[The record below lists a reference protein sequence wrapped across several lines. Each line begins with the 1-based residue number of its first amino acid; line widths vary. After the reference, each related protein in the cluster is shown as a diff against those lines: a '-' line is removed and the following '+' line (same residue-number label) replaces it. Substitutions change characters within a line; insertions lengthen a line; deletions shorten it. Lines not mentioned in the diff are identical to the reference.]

1 MPLMLRPTL
10 LLLAFV
16 AALNAQNVYPGK
28 EWEKASKPEAAG
40 FSAPR
45 LAAVTPFLQTLDTS
59 AMVVVSGGRVVY
71 EYGDLQK
78 VSYLASCRKSVLAML
93 YGNYVAPGKIS
104 LRKTLREM
112 GIDDIGGLLPIE
124 RTATVEDLLTARSGV
139 YRPGSNGGD
148 AREFFPSRGSR
159 KPGTWYLYNN
169 WDFNAAGTVFE
180 KMTGRDIYDA
190 LESDLTKPI
199 GMQDFDRGTHQKSG
213 DRTISM
219 HPAYHMNFSTRD
231 MARLGYLMLR
241 HGNWNG
247 KQLVPAD
254 WTKKIVSLV
263 TPVDKINPPQWQGY
277 GQGTLWGYGYLWWV
291 WDDHGREGPLAGAY
305 TAMGAFGQYI
315 TILPKLDV
323 VIAHKT
329 VPRAS
334 SNEPA
339 REVTDAQYQAVLMQ
353 VIAAHCGSGC
363 AK

>member
-1 MPLMLRPTL
+1 MLRVVWIL
-10 LLLAFV
+10 LLIR
-16 AALNAQNVYPGK
+16 AAGAQAVFPAK
-28 EWEKASKPEAAG
+28 DWEKASKPETAG

-45 LAAVTPFLQTLDTS
+45 LAAVAPFLQTLDTS
-59 AMVVVSGGRVVY
+59 AMMVVSGGRVVF

-93 YGNYVAPGKIS
+93 YGNYVASGKIS

-112 GIDDIGGLLPIE
+112 EIDDIGGLLPIE
-124 RTATVEDLLTARSGV
+124 RAATVEDLLTARSGV
-139 YRPGSNGGD
+139 YRPGANGGD
-148 AREFFPSRGSR
+148 AREFFPPRGSK

-180 KMTGRDIYDA
+180 KMTGRNIYDA
-190 LESDLTKPI
+190 LESDLAKPI
-199 GMQDFDRGTHQKSG
+199 GMQDFDRGTHEKSG
-213 DRTISM
+213 DLTISM

-247 KQLVPAD
+247 KQLVLAD
-254 WTKKIVSLV
+254 WTRKIVSLV

-277 GQGTLWGYGYLWWV
+277 GQGTMWGYGYLWWV

-315 TILPKLDV
+315 TVLPKLDV

-334 SNEPA
+334 SEERA
-339 REVTDAQYQAVLMQ
+339 REVSDAQYQAVLMQ
-353 VIAAHCGSGC
+353 VIAAHCGAGC
-363 AK
+363 GK